1 MIKLLYFNNIHN
13 SVCLA
18 SHISERWSL
27 VLELSLTSYINS
39 TLNQYPGDKMSNVL
53 TTKKKWQLWDLIEV
67 LANLT
72 VVIVLQYINVSDQH
86 TVDLLSLNV
95 PDPLW
100 PHGQQHARPPCPSL
114 TPRVCSNSCLLR
126 QWCCPTI
133 SSSATLFSFWLQSFP
148 ASRSFPLS
156 AVSIRWPKYWN
167 VSFSMSASNEY
178 SGLVSFRIDWFDLLA
193 IRGTFKSL
201 FQHPS
206 LKASILH
213 HSAFF
218 MVQISWILCPWN
230 SPSKNTGV
238 GCYSLFQGF

>member
-95 PDPLW
+95 SDPLW
-100 PHGQQHARPPCPSL
+100 PHGRQHTRPPCPSL
-114 TPRVCSNSCLLR
+114 TPRIAQTHVCWGSDAVQPSHPLPPSSLFDFSLSQHQGLFHCLLFPSGG
-126 QWCCPTI
+126 QSIGTSASAWVPLMNIQGWFPLGLTGLI
-133 SSSATLFSFWLQSFP
+133 SLLSEGLSRVFSSTTVRRYNSSAPSVLYRPALTSIHDYWKNHSF
-148 ASRSFPLS
+148 
-156 AVSIRWPKYWN
+156 
-167 VSFSMSASNEY
+167 
-178 SGLVSFRIDWFDLLA
+178 D
-193 IRGTFKSL
+193 
-201 FQHPS
+201 
-206 LKASILH
+206 
-213 HSAFF
+213 
-218 MVQISWILCPWN
+218 
-230 SPSKNTGV
+230 
-238 GCYSLFQGF
+238 